1 MMKTHVAIVGAGL
14 SGLYAAW
21 LLEQAGTDYVVL
33 EGRNRVG
40 GRILPIDSTGVD
52 LGATWL
58 WPAIQPGLCELL
70 AQLGLA
76 TFTHQETGDML
87 FERATD
93 AASRYPGFVSAP
105 AAARVHGGM
114 SQLTDALLARLAPG
128 RVITG
133 VQVMQVEEHHGM
145 LTVHGRSA
153 AQQSVTLHARHLL
166 LALPPML
173 ASRIAFTPALPQ
185 SLRQAWRNTGTWMA
199 PHAKYVARYSHDFWK
214 RTGLSGEAR
223 SSIGPMVEI
232 HDVSETD
239 RLFALFGF
247 IGLPFH
253 ARQETGDDALR
264 QQCRSQLVR
273 LFGPEAAHPEAEF
286 LKDWAADPFTAT
298 SRDRVLQPGH
308 FVPPAWCA
316 EGVWRDVMTGI
327 ASEWSPAFPGYLAG
341 AIDAAATGIQRII
354 KEA

>member
-1 MMKTHVAIVGAGL
+1 MMKTQVAIVGAGL

-21 LLEQAGTDYVVL
+21 LLEQVGIDYVVL

-40 GRILPIDSTGVD
+40 GRILPADSTGVD

-58 WPAIQPGLCELL
+58 WPAIQPGLCEVL
-70 AQLGLA
+70 AELGMT

-105 AAARVHGGM
+105 AAARVCGGM
-114 SQLTDALLARLAPG
+114 SQLTSALLTRLAPG
-128 RVITG
+128 RVMPG
-133 VQVMQVEEHHGM
+133 VQVMRVEQFNGM
-145 LTVHGRSA
+145 LTVHGRSGA
-153 AQQSVTLHARHLL
+153 LQPVVVHAQHLL

-173 ASRIAFTPALPQ
+173 ASQIAFTPALPE
-185 SLRQAWRNTGTWMA
+185 SLIHAWRNTGTWMA
-199 PHAKYVARYSHDFWK
+199 PHAKYVACYTHDFWK

-232 HDVSETD
+232 HDVSEPG

-247 IGLPFH
+247 IGLPFN
-253 ARQETGDDALR
+253 ARQATGDDALR
-264 QQCRSQLVR
+264 QQCRAQLVR
-273 LFGPEAAHPEAEF
+273 LFGPDAAHPEREF
-286 LKDWAADPFTAT
+286 IKDWAADPFTAT
-298 SRDRVLQPGH
+298 SRDRVLQSGH
-308 FVPPAWCA
+308 TVPPPSAS

-354 KEA
+354 KKA